1 MSAPTVAIPI
11 TANGATT
18 YEYRSEL
25 SPRATIET
33 PIWPIR
39 EAAVMA
45 HAAQAI
51 LDAVLDGRPAGTSAV
66 LVLIAMV

>member
-18 YEYRSEL
+18 DVKRSES

-33 PIWPIR
+33 AIPPTR

-45 HAAQAI
+45 HPAQAI
-51 LDAVLDGRPAGTSAV
+51 LDAVRDGRPAGTPAA
-66 LVLIAMV
+66 LVLIAMA